1 MQLSCCSSYKK
12 WNVWIQC
19 SHIICTTL
27 ICFFTTSDRNW
38 LCLRLGA
45 LFFRNHYNQVLLLV
59 LEKCYLA
66 ANMAPEAAPQ
76 WSSQF
81 LKNDKW
87 SHRPLRSM
95 HGGALHQQSKS
106 VSGGPVELK
115 GFVYC
120 FKKMTCPAVNS
131 SYLALLPFS
140 IISSLLLQEHRVHQ
154 WSGPLRGSECLSCW
168 VWATFGVTLRLYLT
182 NFGSL
187 LLWRIYVRMD
197 AGGCFGVTLKDLKQ
211 RETNGGRSE
220 SKRGQACVSGGL
232 KRRVGAD
239 KLISGQSL

>member
-1 MQLSCCSSYKK
+1 MQPACCSSHKR
-12 WNVWIQC
+12 WNVWIKC
-19 SHIICTTL
+19 SHIICTTS

-38 LCLRLGA
+38 LCLRLSA
-45 LFFRNHYNQVLLLV
+45 LLFRIHYNQVLQLA

-95 HGGALHQQSKS
+95 HGGALHQQSKTVPS
-106 VSGGPVELK
+106 GPVELK
-115 GFVYC
+115 GFACC
-120 FKKMTCPAVNS
+120 FKKMTV
-131 SYLALLPFS
+131 
-140 IISSLLLQEHRVHQ
+140 QQ
-154 WSGPLRGSECLSCW
+154 WTLHIWLSCHSPFHLYCCKKSEFISEVGRYGGLSVGAVGCGRPLVRRSGCTW
-168 VWATFGVTLRLYLT
+168 LTL
-182 NFGSL
+182 
-187 LLWRIYVRMD
+187 VPCCC
-197 AGGCFGVTLKDLKQ
+197 GGFMWGWIQEAVFGVTLKDLKQ

>member
-19 SHIICTTL
+19 SRIICTTL

-168 VWATFGVTLRLYLT
+168 VWATFGATLRLYLT

-197 AGGCFGVTLKDLKQ
+197 AGGCFWRHTERFK
-211 RETNGGRSE
+211 TAWN
-220 SKRGQACVSGGL
+220 KRGSERVKTGSGVCERWIKAACGCW
-232 KRRVGAD
+232 
-239 KLISGQSL
+239 